1 MRRNVTV
8 GIALLLLGALALM
21 TSCTSGDKDRKTDD
35 RRKTVTVTTS
45 FIHDMVQHIAGDT
58 VNLELI
64 IPHGVDPHLYQAKP
78 DDLGKIT
85 RADLLLYHG
94 LHFEG
99 KMQDILK
106 KDGHAITSTFR
117 KEDLITME
125 EDGFNVV
132 DPHFWFDLTLYK
144 EAFVNTCNELVRLLP
159 EEKEI
164 FEERTIRH
172 LEALDALHHE
182 TVEKI
187 NRIEETSRYLITP
200 HDAFNYFSRSYAME
214 VVAPQGVSTESE
226 VSNAD
231 LEKTARFIVDHRI
244 RSIFT
249 ESTTNPEKMKK
260 LQEICRSKG
269 FEVAVIHGDG
279 KELFSDSLAPV
290 GEPGDTFIDMFRHN
304 VDLIVDNLT

>member
-1 MRRNVTV
+1 MNRKMKA
-8 GIALLLLGALALM
+8 GMALLLLGALALM
-21 TSCTSGDKDRKTDD
+21 ASCYSGDKTQTDD
-35 RRKTVTVTTS
+35 QRKTVTVTTS
-45 FIHDMVQHIAGDT
+45 FIYDMVNNIAGDK

-78 DDLGKIT
+78 EDLGKIM

-106 KDGHAITSTFR
+106 KNGHAITSTFK

-144 EAFVNTCNELVRLLP
+144 EAFENTCNELIQLLP
-159 EEKEI
+159 EEKES
-164 FEERTIRH
+164 FEEKTICY
-172 LEALDALHHE
+172 LEELDALHHE
-182 TVEKI
+182 TFERI
-187 NRIEETSRYLITP
+187 NQIGENSRYLITP

-231 LEKTARFIVDHRI
+231 LEKTAQFIVDHKI

-269 FEVAVIHGDG
+269 FEVSVIHGDG

-304 VDLIVDNLT
+304 VKLIVDNLT